1 MKRIALCT
9 VVGFMV
15 LASIGRVAGLAGQVR
30 AATPAE
36 AGGPE
41 ITLQL
46 SDGTTVEGALRRV
59 QPSVYLVQT
68 AEQLVEITE
77 DELLQFLVVPAGQS
91 QADFLA
97 STREAALPGERLLRY
112 ETYEVV
118 TAKGDV
124 DFWSHT
130 ETVNESRQVLTF
142 LQWGAREDE
151 LPRYRTMMV
160 YDQFGNRL
168 AHRSEPRPGTA
179 LHNIIVDLAVPVA
192 PGEKVSFTIRYAKE
206 NQVRKEG
213 ENQKLVFH
221 GDFPED
227 RVYHRKVALPAGAQI
242 AMISP
247 EPWLQFEH
255 GDRQIIVWHR
265 YYPQGERYPLTVEY
279 TLAP

>member
-1 MKRIALCT
+1 MKKIALCT
-9 VVGFMV
+9 LVGFMV
-15 LASIGRVAGLAGQVR
+15 LAGIGGAVGLTGQSQ
-30 AATPAE
+30 AAPPAE
-36 AGGPE
+36 AGSPE

-46 SDGTTVEGALRRV
+46 PDGTTVQGALRRV

-77 DELLQFLVVPAGQS
+77 DELMQFLVVPAGQS

-97 STREAALPGERLLRY
+97 SAREVALAGARLLRY

-130 ETVNESRQVLTF
+130 ETVNESRQVLTY

-151 LPRYRTMMV
+151 LPRYQTMTV

-168 AHRSEPRPGTA
+168 THRSEPRPGTE
-179 LHNIIVDLAVPVA
+179 LHNIIVDLVVPVA
-192 PGEKVSFTIRYAKE
+192 PGEKVSFIIRYVKE
-206 NQVRKEG
+206 NQVRQEG
-213 ENQKLVFH
+213 ENQKLTFH

-242 AMISP
+242 AKISP
-247 EPWLQFEH
+247 EPWLQFAH
-255 GDRQIIVWHR
+255 GDRQVIVWHR